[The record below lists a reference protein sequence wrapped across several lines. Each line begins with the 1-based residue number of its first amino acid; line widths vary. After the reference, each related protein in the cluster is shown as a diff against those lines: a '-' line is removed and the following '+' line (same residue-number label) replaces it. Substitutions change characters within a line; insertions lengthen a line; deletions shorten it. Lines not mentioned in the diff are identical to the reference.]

1 MMKHVD
7 LIIALVLAKVAET
20 SKTSKNIV
28 PSVLL
33 GWIEYATFLDLYAKS
48 HTILEGYD
56 LVVMLGH
63 RAEPSDAPHA
73 ISLEF

>member
-1 MMKHVD
+1 MMKYVD
-7 LIIALVLAKVAET
+7 LIIALVLAKVVKT

-63 RAEPSDAPHA
+63 RAEPSDVSYT